1 MQFVFYN
8 NDKKKNSS
16 NKMVVGF
23 HKLRDRD
30 CLLDQLMEAVSAG
43 RQTRPQIFQRE
54 REGEYIKADLLLW
67 WFKRLGGWVEEFSLT
82 LLHMLQL
89 FMGDRKDNVS
99 SADRAVRKA
108 DMVIFLSFKTETDVL
123 TSFSSSFFSI
133 IFFPGE

>member
-1 MQFVFYN
+1 
-8 NDKKKNSS
+8 
-16 NKMVVGF
+16 MVVGF
-23 HKLRDRD
+23 HKLRDCN
-30 CLLDQLMEAVSAG
+30 CLLDLLMEAVCAG

-89 FMGDRKDNVS
+89 FKGVRKDSVS
-99 SADRAVRKA
+99 SADRALRKA
-108 DMVIFLSFKTETDVL
+108 DMVSFLSFKTETDIL
-123 TSFSSSFFSI
+123 TSFSSSLFSI